1 MRADVL
7 RVRVG
12 KHRAGGAEHE
22 RGEDERPVAFGTV
35 GEREEDGRDDAHALA
50 EEDDPLRVDYA

>member
-12 KHRAGGAEHE
+12 KHRAGRAEHE
-22 RGEDERPVAFGTV
+22 RGEDERPVALGTV

-50 EEDDPLRVDYA
+50 KEDDPL

>member
-12 KHRAGGAEHE
+12 KHRAGRAEHE
-22 RGEDERPVAFGTV
+22 RGEDERPVALGTV

-50 EEDDPLRVDYA
+50 EEDDPLRVNYA